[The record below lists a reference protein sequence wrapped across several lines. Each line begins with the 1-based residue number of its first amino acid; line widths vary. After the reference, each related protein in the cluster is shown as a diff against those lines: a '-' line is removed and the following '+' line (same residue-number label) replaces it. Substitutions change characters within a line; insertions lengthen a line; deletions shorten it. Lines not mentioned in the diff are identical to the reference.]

1 MKNYQKL
8 EIPSDSAWERKSIRR
23 FLPIFI
29 KDFFDGCKNLIK
41 WAPTIWKQRDW
52 DSSFIFDILEK
63 KIEFQRKELV
73 SSNRHTRIE
82 IDNRDMTIALNLIQR
97 VREGYYECE
106 YIDYHKCEYYFKPVE
121 GKEGVS
127 TFESNVISERY
138 QEFLDKYP
146 STIRKIIEKEKDLDL
161 EDKGK
166 LCFYVSMYNQE
177 KANSL
182 LFKILEERIG
192 YWWD

>member
-23 FLPIFI
+23 FLPVFI
-29 KDFFDGCKNLIK
+29 KDFFTGCNNLIK

-82 IDNRDMTIALNLIQR
+82 MDNRDMTLALNLIQR
-97 VREGYYECE
+97 VREDYYGYE
-106 YIDYHKCEYYFKPVE
+106 YMDYHESEYSFKPVE
-121 GKEGVS
+121 GKEGVC
-127 TFESNVISERY
+127 TLESNVISERY

-146 STIRKIIEKEKDLDL
+146 STVRKIKKEEKDLDL
-161 EDKGK
+161 EDKRS
-166 LCFYVSMYNQE
+166 LCFYVSSRNQE

-182 LFKILEERIG
+182 LFRILEERIG